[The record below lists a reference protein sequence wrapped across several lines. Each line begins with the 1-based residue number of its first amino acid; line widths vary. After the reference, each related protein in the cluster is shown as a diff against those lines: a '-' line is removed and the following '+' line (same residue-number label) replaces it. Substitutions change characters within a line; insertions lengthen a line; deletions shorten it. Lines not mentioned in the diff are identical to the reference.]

1 MEEILA
7 KANELGLM
15 IKGSEV
21 YTRFADLSQQIENND
36 EARVLLEEFVQK
48 SNELSEKEKAGHPV
62 EVHEKEEITELS
74 EKVAANDLIK
84 EFIATQT
91 YYYNL
96 VIMVQKIIN
105 DPQGDPI
112 TESKIV
118 KPGNPGKIITDF

>member
-15 IKGSEV
+15 IRGSEI
-21 YTRFADLSQQIENND
+21 YTRFAELSQKIDSND
-36 EARVLLEEFVQK
+36 EARVLLEEFIQK
-48 SNELSEKEKAGHPV
+48 SNELSEKEKAGNPI
-62 EVHEKEEITELS
+62 EVHEKEEITVLS
-74 EKVAANDLIK
+74 EKVAANDIIK

-118 KPGNPGKIITDF
+118 KPGNPGKIITNF

>member
-1 MEEILA
+1 MDEILA

-15 IKGSEV
+15 IKGSEI
-21 YTRFADLSQQIENND
+21 YARFAELSRQIDGNN
-36 EARVLLEEFVQK
+36 EARVLLEEFIRK
-48 SNELSEKEKAGHPV
+48 SNELSEKEKAGTPI
-62 EVHEKEEITELS
+62 EAHEKEEIAEIS

-96 VIMVQKIIN
+96 VIMVQKVIN

-112 TESKIV
+112 AESKII
-118 KPGNPGKIITDF
+118 KPGSTGKIITGI